1 MKKNRLIKM
10 LCVVLLFIGFTGWGI
25 KASAGEKIDK
35 DVKVSL
41 LRGDLW
47 QQMTADS
54 KIAFIWGMG
63 HVVDI
68 EQALMERYPE
78 LKRDSFVMKVVEG
91 MADMPMNDIVPEIDN
106 FYKANPDK
114 LNMSVAAVIWDTM
127 IKPNI
132 KTGIAGRPLE

>member
-1 MKKNRLIKM
+1 MKKNRLIKI
-10 LCVVLLFIGFTGWGI
+10 LCVVMLFIGFTGWGI
-25 KASAGEKIDK
+25 KESAGGEIDK

-54 KIAFIWGMG
+54 KLAFIWGMG

-78 LKRDSFVMKVVEG
+78 LKKDGFVMKVVEG
-91 MADMPMNDIVPEIDN
+91 MADIPMNDVVRKIDN

-132 KTGIAGRPLE
+132 KAGIAGRPLE

>member
-1 MKKNRLIKM
+1 
-10 LCVVLLFIGFTGWGI
+10 
-25 KASAGEKIDK
+25 
-35 DVKVSL
+35 
-41 LRGDLW
+41 
-47 QQMTADS
+47 
-54 KIAFIWGMG
+54 
-63 HVVDI
+63 
-68 EQALMERYPE
+68 
-78 LKRDSFVMKVVEG
+78 MKVVEG

>member
-1 MKKNRLIKM
+1 MKKNRLVKM
-10 LCVVLLFIGFTGWGI
+10 LCVVMLFIGFTGWGI

>member
-1 MKKNRLIKM
+1 M
-10 LCVVLLFIGFTGWGI
+10 LFIGFTGWGI
-25 KASAGEKIDK
+25 KESAGGEIDK

-54 KIAFIWGMG
+54 KLAFIWGMG

-78 LKRDSFVMKVVEG
+78 LKKDGFVMKVVEG
-91 MADMPMNDIVPEIDN
+91 MADIPMNDVVRKIDN
-106 FYKANPDK
+106 FYEANPDK
-114 LNMSVAAVIWDTM
+114 LDISVAGVIWDTM

>member
-1 MKKNRLIKM
+1 M
-10 LCVVLLFIGFTGWGI
+10 LFIGFTGWGI
-25 KASAGEKIDK
+25 KESAGGEIDK

-54 KIAFIWGMG
+54 KLAFIWGMG

-78 LKRDSFVMKVVEG
+78 LKKDGFVMKVVEG
-91 MADMPMNDIVPEIDN
+91 MADIPMNDVVRKIDN

-114 LNMSVAAVIWDTM
+114 LDMSVAAVIWDTM

>member
-1 MKKNRLIKM
+1 MKKNRLIKI
-10 LCVVLLFIGFTGWGI
+10 LCVVMLFIGFTGWGI

-78 LKRDSFVMKVVEG
+78 LKKDGFVMKVVEG

-114 LNMSVAAVIWDTM
+114 LDMSVAAVIWDIM

>member
-1 MKKNRLIKM
+1 M
-10 LCVVLLFIGFTGWGI
+10 LFIGFTGWGI
-25 KASAGEKIDK
+25 KASAGGEIDK

>member
-1 MKKNRLIKM
+1 MEKNRLVKM
-10 LCVVLLFIGFTGWGI
+10 LCVVMLFIGFTGWGI
-25 KASAGEKIDK
+25 KASSGGEIDK
-35 DVKVSL
+35 SVKVSL

-47 QQMTADS
+47 QQMTTDS

-91 MADMPMNDIVPEIDN
+91 MADIPMNDIVPEIDN

-114 LNMSVAAVIWDTM
+114 LNMSVAGVIWDIM

>member
-1 MKKNRLIKM
+1 MKKNRLIKL
-10 LCVVLLFIGFTGWGI
+10 LCVVMLFIGFTGWGI

-47 QQMTADS
+47 QQMTPDS

-114 LNMSVAAVIWDTM
+114 LNMLVAAVIWDTM

>member
-1 MKKNRLIKM
+1 MGTNRLIKI
-10 LCVVLLFIGFTGWGI
+10 LCVVMLFIGFTGWGI

-54 KIAFIWGMG
+54 KLAFIWGMG

-114 LNMSVAAVIWDTM
+114 LNMSVAAVIWDIM

>member
-1 MKKNRLIKM
+1 MKKNRLVKM
-10 LCVVLLFIGFTGWGI
+10 LCVVMLFIGFTGWGI

-47 QQMTADS
+47 QQMTPDS

-114 LNMSVAAVIWDTM
+114 LNMSVAAVIWDIM

>member
-1 MKKNRLIKM
+1 MEKNRLIKI
-10 LCVVLLFIGFTGWGI
+10 LCVVMLFIGFTGWGI
-25 KASAGEKIDK
+25 KASAGEEIDK

-47 QQMTADS
+47 QQMTPDS

-78 LKRDSFVMKVVEG
+78 LKKDGFVMKVVEG